1 MRITEEQ
8 EALVV
13 SLYQDGKSTHI
24 VSEETKISQSQVC
37 RILRKRN
44 ISTRGLKTDDNIEEH
59 IVQEYNNG
67 VSSEKIAQELDLNAS
82 TICRILKRKGI
93 GLKHAKHFNRKY
105 QINESFLDVIDT
117 QEKAYF
123 LGFMY
128 ADGAVHKEAPSF
140 KLELHVQDMDILEK
154 FQRLLFIGDVSKIGT
169 DRIKYKYFSIR
180 SKRLRDKLIENG
192 CVPAKTFKVSL
203 PKTLSEELMHHFL
216 RGLYDGDGCI
226 NICESGRVRVIL
238 TGYYNFLLEIKEY
251 LSTKH
256 GISGLLRADENNR
269 VADLVVSKNYDAQKF
284 LEYLYTDA
292 NIYLDRKYT
301 KYQDALI
308 SLNKKNAV
316 PKGYGSTN
324 IVSYNGQ
331 KLKGEYIASISIDE
345 KNKIADFLFEY
356 FRKNG
361 FPYEVI
367 EEPEMIEDFN
377 SLCNSSS
384 QLVGDELKSTSNAGL
399 KIFKNYCH
407 HYYSVTNGK
416 KPSFEVAFNDD
427 EKLMKAIK
435 NRMGYYFEETFNIT
449 GNMLRQGFRNGHI
462 AFAASVFK
470 PAVAKFFYEYF
481 EARDVLDIS
490 AGFGQR
496 MIGACATK
504 GVRRYVGLD
513 PWDRTILALGNVQ
526 DFLSF
531 TGKDVSL
538 IQTGSED
545 FVTKERFDF
554 CFSSP
559 PFFDKEIY
567 SSSGQAYSS
576 GYSGFLD
583 WWVRTAENVHK
594 VLKGKYFVINM
605 DSKIII
611 DMVVK
616 TQKLFT
622 LENVF
627 KINFTRSHLP
637 SDSADCYYILRKV

>member
-1 MRITEEQ
+1 MKITEEN
-8 EALVV
+8 EKLVLE
-13 SLYQDGKSTHI
+13 LYNSGKSTHK
-24 VSEETKISQSQVC
+24 VAEETKVSQSQVR
-37 RILRKRN
+37 RILQKHN
-44 ISTRGLKTDDNIEEH
+44 ICTRSLKTDDNIEEH

-67 VSSEKIAQELDLNAS
+67 MSSEKIAEKLALNAS
-82 TICRILKRKGI
+82 TVCRVLKRRGVE
-93 GLKHAKHFNRKY
+93 LKNAKYFNRKY

-140 KLELHVQDMDILEK
+140 KLELHVQDIDILEK
-154 FQRLLFIGDVSKIGT
+154 FQKLLFIGEVSKIGI
-169 DRIKYKYFSIR
+169 DRVKYRYFSIR
-180 SKRLRDKLIENG
+180 SKRLKDKLIEHG
-192 CVPAKTFKVSL
+192 CVPAKTFKVRL
-203 PKTLSEELMHHFL
+203 PPLSEELMPHFL
-216 RGLYDGDGCI
+216 RGVYDGDGCI

-238 TGYYNFLLEIKEY
+238 TGYSNFLLDIKEY
-251 LSTKH
+251 LASKH
-256 GISGLLRADENNR
+256 GISGLLRADENDR
-269 VADLVVSKNYDAQKF
+269 VADLIVSRNYDAQQF
-284 LEYLYTDA
+284 LEFLYTGA
-292 NIYLDRKYT
+292 NIYLDRKYA
-301 KYQDALI
+301 KYQDAMV
-308 SLNKKNAV
+308 SLKKRNAV

-331 KLKGEYIASISIDE
+331 KLKGEYIAKLSAGE
-345 KNKIADFLFEY
+345 KDKVAEFLFEY
-356 FRKNG
+356 FRRNG

-367 EEPEMIEDFN
+367 EEQEMIEDFN
-377 SLCNSSS
+377 GLCNSSS
-384 QLVGDELKSTSNAGL
+384 QLVGDEIKNISNYGL

-416 KPSFEVAFNDD
+416 KPSFEDAFNDD

-449 GNMLRQGFRNGHI
+449 GNMLRQGLRNGHI
-462 AFAASVFK
+462 AFAASVFR
-470 PAVAKFFYEYF
+470 PGIAKFFYEFF
-481 EARDVLDIS
+481 EAKDVLDIS

-496 MIGACATK
+496 MIGACAAK
-504 GVRRYVGLD
+504 GVRKYVGLD
-513 PWDRTILALGNVQ
+513 PWDKTILALGDIK

-531 TGKDVSL
+531 TGKDISL

-545 FVTKERFDF
+545 FVTNERFDF

-567 SSSGQAYSS
+567 CQSGQAYSS

-583 WWVRTAENVHK
+583 YWVRTAENVHK
-594 VLKGKYFVINM
+594 VLRGKYFVINM
-605 DSKIII
+605 DQKIIV
-611 DMVVK
+611 DMLVK
-616 TQKLFT
+616 TNKLFV

-637 SDSADCYYILRKV
+637 SDSADSYYILRKV